1 MHDAAP
7 PDPASSTPPRPGPV
21 LAGLVAGVL
30 LVHAL
35 LLAGLPVGAGP
46 GDEGGTR
53 VLSARQIRLPP
64 APAPVPAAV
73 PAPPAPSVRPAPTAR
88 APVPPIPP
96 IQPITSILTP
106 PAAAPEPGPAA
117 PPAPAPT
124 EVAEAPPVPPPPM
137 EAASAATAPPEPSAE
152 APVARAEATA
162 EAAAPAPAPDP
173 AAGGGAA
180 PPVYATR
187 LPPAAELSYELR
199 RGMLSGQGE
208 LSWRPAADGYEL
220 QIEGI
225 AFGLPLL
232 GWLSRGG
239 YDVAGLAPQRFVDR
253 RRGRDVRAANFQR
266 DKGLITWSGVTHEA
280 ALAPGAQDRLSWIVQ
295 LAAVVQAASQR
306 YVAGER
312 VTMQVAGARGDA
324 DLWTFVVQGR
334 EPVDVVGARIADTL
348 ALRREP
354 RKPYDTLVEVWLDP
368 ARHHLPARLKLSTAG
383 GGDSLEFLLRP

>member
-1 MHDAAP
+1 MPEAARSDRP
-7 PDPASSTPPRPGPV
+7 LSLPPRPGPV

-30 LVHAL
+30 LAHAL
-35 LLAGLPVGAGP
+35 LLAGLPAGVGP
-46 GDEGGTR
+46 DDEGGTR

-64 APAPVPAAV
+64 APVVAPA
-73 PAPPAPSVRPAPTAR
+73 
-88 APVPPIPP
+88 
-96 IQPITSILTP
+96 
-106 PAAAPEPGPAA
+106 PAA
-117 PPAPAPT
+117 PPAPAVPT
-124 EVAEAPPVPPPPM
+124 ARAPAPPMPPP
-137 EAASAATAPPEPSAE
+137 
-152 APVARAEATA
+152 
-162 EAAAPAPAPDP
+162 AAPAPAPVSTEPPIGVAEAQPLPPPPIEAASAPAALPSEPVVETPLLRAEAPAEVPAPAAAP
-173 AAGGGAA
+173 AAGGGAT

-187 LPPAAELSYELR
+187 LPPAAQLSYELR
-199 RGMLSGQGE
+199 RGMLTGQGE

-295 LAAVVQAASQR
+295 LAAVVQADPQR
-306 YVAGER
+306 FVAGER

-334 EPVDVVGARIADTL
+334 EPVDGVGARIADTL
-348 ALRREP
+348 LLRREP
-354 RKPYDTLVEVWLDP
+354 RKPFDTLVEVWLDP

-383 GGDSLEFLLRP
+383 AGDSLEFLLRP